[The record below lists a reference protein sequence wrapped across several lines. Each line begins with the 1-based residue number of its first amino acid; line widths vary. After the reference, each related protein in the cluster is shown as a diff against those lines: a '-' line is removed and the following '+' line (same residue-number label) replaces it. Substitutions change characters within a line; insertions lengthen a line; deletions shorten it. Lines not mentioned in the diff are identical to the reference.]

1 LKPSGHLPR
10 VEEALLSRVFE
21 ECRLAFIAE
30 ECQPTNFGEMTLI
43 KLSHLIADI
52 SRQSILCWKDCVPS
66 KRERT

>member
-1 LKPSGHLPR
+1 
-10 VEEALLSRVFE
+10 
-21 ECRLAFIAE
+21 LAFIDE